1 MSNKQ
6 KYTCKRCGFDFD
18 TVSNLVRHLKKINI
32 CKALFSD
39 KDRNELISEL
49 PKYSKSKILEDGTKV
64 YLCKYCGK
72 EFNLNPSKSRHEKNC
87 NNKETYNKL
96 EIINKK
102 LDKLIETPQILN
114 QINNGTIVNMTNP
127 TINNYNGDFYITNID
142 EFNAKLLKE
151 NSNHLL
157 NIGTYMVDNF
167 LEDKCKY
174 FIDCVQECKKE
185 ALSNY
190 NFTIVTHICK
200 VLLESNNPLTKNMF
214 MDKSDDN
221 HAYINLKGRFYWI
234 HLNDLV
240 ELFCVHIPEVIKKLV
255 QYKDRLDEMDR
266 DDKDFVKFE
275 LDRFLSL
282 TLDER
287 KNEIIDLLTKHLIE
301 NKKLIEDFMQK
312 AIPIEE
318 LQQLKPDDKFI
329 FNIRDEKIARLE
341 YQKLGIRSKELKI
354 KRLRQIKTYIED
366 YDSCS
371 ESYSEN
377 EISYD

>member
-1 MSNKQ
+1 MFV
-6 KYTCKRCGFDFD
+6 CKRCNYNTDKNA
-18 TVSNLVRHLKKINI
+18 NLIRHLERTKI
-32 CKALFSD
+32 CKPIYSNISTQELLEEIP
-39 KDRNELISEL
+39 RN
-49 PKYSKSKILEDGTKV
+49 SKKV
-64 YLCKYCGK
+64 VKENGIEVYKCKYCTR
-72 EFNLNPSKSRHEKNC
+72 EFNLNSTKSRHEKIC
-87 NNKETYNKL
+87 SHKDISNKINIMQKEIEKL
-96 EIINKK
+96 K
-102 LDKLIETPQILN
+102 TPQVLN
-114 QINNGTIVNMTNP
+114 QINQGTIVNMTNP

-142 EFNAKLLKE
+142 EFNAKMLKE

-157 NIGTYMVDNF
+157 NIGTYMVDIF

-174 FIDCVQECKKE
+174 FIECVKECKRE

-190 NFTIVTHICK
+190 NFTIVSHICK
-200 VLLESNNPLTKNMF
+200 IILESNNPLTKNMF
-214 MDKSDDN
+214 MDKLDDN

-240 ELFCVHIPEVIKKLV
+240 ELFCRHIPEVIKKIV

-275 LDRFLSL
+275 LERFLSL

-318 LQQLKPDDKFI
+318 LQQLRPEDKFI
-329 FNIRDEKIARLE
+329 YNIRDEKLAMLE
-341 YQKLGIRSKELKI
+341 FNRLGIRSKELKT
-354 KRLRQIKTYIED
+354 KRIRQIKKYEEITN
-366 YDSCS
+366 
-371 ESYSEN
+371 SYSE
-377 EISYD
+377 ESESE

>member
-1 MSNKQ
+1 MSII
-6 KYTCKRCGFDFD
+6 CERCHHETTDL
-18 TVSNLVRHLKKINI
+18 SNMYRHLKRKNP
-32 CKALFSD
+32 CKPLFSD
-39 KDRNELISEL
+39 ILPLDIINKLKKTDRAVIDY
-49 PKYSKSKILEDGTKV
+49 KGDKV
-64 YLCKYCGK
+64 YKCKYCEKIYTSRSSRCTHQHNCPAKPFFNKMQELIK
-72 EFNLNPSKSRHEKNC
+72 E
-87 NNKETYNKL
+87 NKELSNIKL
-96 EIINKK
+96 Q
-102 LDKLIETPQILN
+102 PQVLN

-127 TINNYNGDFYITNID
+127 IINNNNNTFYITNID
-142 EFNAKLLKE
+142 EFNAKILSE

-167 LEDKCKY
+167 LDDKCKY

-234 HLNDLV
+234 SLNDLV

-255 QYKDRLDEMDR
+255 KYKDTLDEMDK

-275 LDRFLSL
+275 LERFLSL

-301 NKKLIEDFMQK
+301 NRKLIEDFMQK

-341 YQKLGIRSKELKI
+341 FQKLGIRSKELKI
-354 KRLRQIKTYIED
+354 KRIKEIKNYEPVSD
-366 YDSCS
+366 DDSN
-371 ESYSEN
+371 YSSSN
-377 EISYD
+377 EQDEYY

>member
-1 MSNKQ
+1 MFK
-6 KYTCKRCGFDFD
+6 CKRCNYEANRK
-18 TVSNLVRHLKKINI
+18 SNLIRHLESKTI
-32 CKALFSD
+32 CKAINSD
-39 KDRNELISEL
+39 ISREELILEI
-49 PKYSKSKILEDGTKV
+49 PKNSKSIIDEKGNKV
-64 YLCKYCGK
+64 YCCKYCK
-72 EFNLNPSKSRHEKNC
+72 KQFNILQSKSRHEQKC
-87 NNKETYNKL
+87 GHKESFIKL
-96 EIINKK
+96 NIMEKEIEK
-102 LDKLIETPQILN
+102 LKQPSVVN

-127 TINNYNGDFYITNID
+127 IINNFNGDFYITNID

-157 NIGTYMVDNF
+157 NIGTYMVDKF

-200 VLLESNNPLTKNMF
+200 ILLESNNPLTKNMF

-240 ELFCVHIPEVIKKLV
+240 ELFCIHIPEVIKKLV

-329 FNIRDEKIARLE
+329 FNIRDEKMARLE
-341 YQKLGIRSKELKI
+341 FQKLGIRSKELKT
-354 KRLRQIKTYIED
+354 KRIRQIKKYIAISD
-366 YDSCS
+366 DDSN
-371 ESYSEN
+371 YSSSN
-377 EISYD
+377 EQDEYY